1 MGIQNNPT
9 YFVNG
14 QFGTKVSIL
23 YEALRN
29 LLKCA
34 SVRQNSQIF
43 PSPIWLPSVNLYES
57 TVPFSEKVSIVTPPY
72 PNLNHCAGVS

>member
-1 MGIQNNPT
+1 MK
-9 YFVNG
+9 
-14 QFGTKVSIL
+14 KVKTEGPIASVFYALFSIL
-23 YEALRN
+23 LWRSN

-72 PNLNHCAGVS
+72 PTTGFDEHFS